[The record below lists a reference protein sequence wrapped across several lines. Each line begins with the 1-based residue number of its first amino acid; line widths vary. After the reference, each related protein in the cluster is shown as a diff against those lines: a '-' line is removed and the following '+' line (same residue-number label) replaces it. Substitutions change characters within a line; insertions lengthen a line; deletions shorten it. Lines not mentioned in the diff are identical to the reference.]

1 MTADTASDTASTVSP
16 HARTYAAERRE
27 ALERDHWGR
36 WALMHDG
43 DVIGVF
49 DNATAAHDAGR
60 EQFGAGNFAFVGIGA
75 LSTGYRVVTPVA

>member
-1 MTADTASDTASTVSP
+1 MTSDTASVAASKVEHHT
-16 HARTYAAERRE
+16 RTYAAEHRE

-36 WALMHDG
+36 FALMHAG

-60 EQFGAGNFAFVGIGA
+60 EQFGSGNFAFVGIGA
-75 LSTGYRVVTPVA
+75 LSTGYRVVTSVA

>member
-1 MTADTASDTASTVSP
+1 MTTDTTTETALTVS
-16 HARTYAAERRE
+16 HHTRTYAAEHRE
-27 ALERDHWGR
+27 ALERDHWGL

-49 DNATAAHDAGR
+49 DNATAAHDAGM
-60 EQFGAGNFAFVGIGA
+60 EQFGSGNFAFVGIGA